1 MSGTAACTTLGIS
14 APLLVWFRNSRETQ
28 RLPNPCSEREVLM
41 SPFPTPQH
49 HPSLLSLD
57 TETTH
62 GAVEVI
68 HARGAIDLLTGPELE
83 RCIEVAL
90 GKAPSAIVVDMTDVD
105 FLASFG
111 MSILLRTNDRLTQD
125 TPLVVVA
132 DGPAT

>member
-1 MSGTAACTTLGIS
+1 
-14 APLLVWFRNSRETQ
+14 
-28 RLPNPCSEREVLM
+28 
-41 SPFPTPQH
+41 
-49 HPSLLSLD
+49 LLSLD
-57 TETTH
+57 TETAH
-62 GAVEVI
+62 GTVEVI

-132 DGPAT
+132 DGPATSRPMEIVGLTDVLTICATLQAALESLHPSP

>member
-1 MSGTAACTTLGIS
+1 MTRTAACTTLVDLS
-14 APLLVWFRNSRETQ
+14 ASACLVQEQPRDTAP
-28 RLPNPCSEREVLM
+28 PNPCSEREVSM
-41 SPFPTPQH
+41 SPLPTPQH

-57 TETTH
+57 TETAH
-62 GAVEVI
+62 GTVEVI

-125 TPLVVVA
+125 TPLVVV
-132 DGPAT
+132 